1 MYFQPLVWCIKL
13 HIEWREFLF
22 VTLAGCDSKDLREA
36 LKHEQHWVI
45 AIQLR
50 ILQMKGVCSVCE
62 LKLSNASFPSLCHEE
77 HVCGCIRDLSL
88 FIFSG
93 KSSKIRLDLLWVWDF
108 RFEGCLIK
116 EIFAW
121 ILHKMESNNATV
133 IQRSAKEYTVKY

>member
-93 KSSKIRLDLLWVWDF
+93 KSSKIRLDLLWAWDF
-108 RFEGCLIK
+108 RSEGWRDFC
-116 EIFAW
+116 
-121 ILHKMESNNATV
+121 MDSTQDG
-133 IQRSAKEYTVKY
+133 IQQRNSHSEECKRIYS